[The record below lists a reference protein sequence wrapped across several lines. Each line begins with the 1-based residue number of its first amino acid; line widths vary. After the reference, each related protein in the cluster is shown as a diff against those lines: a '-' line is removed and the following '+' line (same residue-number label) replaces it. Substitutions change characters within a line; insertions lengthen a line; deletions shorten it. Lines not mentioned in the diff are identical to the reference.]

1 MTTFIRTVPLEE
13 ATGTLR
19 ELYEE
24 DLRAYGHVRGATRM
38 LSLRPVAAAAWRTLD
53 RSLRST
59 MPPRHYEL
67 ATIVAATRVQCTA

>member
-24 DLRAYGHVRGATRM
+24 DLKAHGRVRGATSL
-38 LSLRPVAAAAWRTLD
+38 LSLRPVAAAAWRTLN
-53 RSLRST
+53 RSLQTT
-59 MPPRHYEL
+59 MNPRHYEL
-67 ATIVAATRVQCTA
+67 ATIVAASRVRCSA